1 MVYTEKQ
8 VFDIIKSITDESP
21 KSILEKWINKDSNIL
36 LDLDKTKYPLYVYTF
51 PIILDEKEVATMTLV
66 EFYNTGYDNMRQDL
80 MIKYLGYSAY
90 EITHHSYINDNTY
103 LEGYLTINEKF
114 QLPEIVKGFY
124 AYESSFRDKDGQ
136 DIKYRISYGC
146 PSNDS
151 ETYIYSKYISDDKF
165 YNTYRF
171 DNDVNIQI
179 ENRKIEGNILG
190 EEINNNI
197 KKRIK

>member
-8 VFDIIKSITDESP
+8 VYDIIKTITDESP
-21 KSILEKWINKDSNIL
+21 KSIIEKWINKDSNIL

-90 EITHHSYINDNTY
+90 EITHHSYINNNTY

-124 AYESSFRDKDGQ
+124 AYESSFQDKDGQ
-136 DIKYRISYGC
+136 DIKYRISYGY

-151 ETYIYSKYISDDKF
+151 ERYNWKLYTCDDEF

-171 DNDVNIQI
+171 DNDINIQI